1 MVEVAQL
8 EPESASIMEQEPG
21 PSLGQAQELA
31 PVKVRELVPRSMGT
45 GTGTGAGIATWRST
59 GTGTGTCAF
68 TGSGTGIGALTG
80 TLTGVMFGA
89 APGV

>member
-21 PSLGQAQELA
+21 PSLGQGQELV
-31 PVKVRELVPRSMGT
+31 PVKVRELVPRSFMGT
-45 GTGTGAGIATWRST
+45 GTGTGVGIATWRS
-59 GTGTGTCAF
+59 TGTGTCAF